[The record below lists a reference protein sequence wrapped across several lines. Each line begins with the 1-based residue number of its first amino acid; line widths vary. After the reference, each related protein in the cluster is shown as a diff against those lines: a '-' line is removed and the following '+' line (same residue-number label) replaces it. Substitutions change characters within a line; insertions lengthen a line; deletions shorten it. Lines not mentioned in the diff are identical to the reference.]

1 MITVIPNATEQNL
14 RIGAD
19 DTGDFIRAATQMSAQ
34 REANQAMLVKQARDR
49 VMELQDNQLAGG
61 LVSPQTKQ
69 VTHTFNPDELAKS
82 RDLESTWRTSA
93 ATDVVNGEQ
102 TFRSAPH
109 GPNVM
114 RDAGMNDVQVIRP
127 WLQEF
132 SKSTDPADVS
142 LYQKLNLQP
151 GYTDAQA
158 MDAITRNGG
167 EVGDAVRRTGWSPT
181 PVMRLGYAVPGS
193 MLTNIFEKPYGR

>member
-14 RIGAD
+14 RVGAD

-34 REANQAMLVKQARDR
+34 REANQAALVQQARQR
-49 VMELQDNQLAGG
+49 VIELQDRNLAGG
-61 LVSPQTKQ
+61 FINPQTKQ
-69 VTHTFNPDELAKS
+69 VTRVYSPEELAKS
-82 RDLESTWRTSA
+82 RDLESNWRTSA
-93 ATDVVNGEQ
+93 ATDVIDGEQ

-114 RDAGMNDVQVIRP
+114 RDAGASDAQVARP

-132 SKSTDPADVS
+132 SKSTDPADIS
-142 LYQKLNLQP
+142 TYQKLGLQP

-158 MDAITRNGG
+158 MDAITRNEG
-167 EVGDAVRRTGWSPT
+167 EVRDAVRRTGWSPT

-193 MLTNIFEKPYGR
+193 MLTNIFEKSSGR